1 MIMELNNPFA
11 LIAVLLWIGCVVVTT
26 IRESFLKLKPAGIS
40 VPFGVTDL
48 MFKSLNVVEFGLSLI
63 IIASF
68 FMFGRHPFASSN
80 LTFFIPV
87 CLLMMQTSWLLP
99 ALNKRTDIYMRGVPL
114 LSAQLRK
121 IYFAT
126 EAVKVTSLLVFG
138 LSFLV

>member
-1 MIMELNNPFA
+1 MELTNPFA
-11 LIAVLLWIGCVVVTT
+11 LVAACIWIGCIVITSV
-26 IRESFLKLKPAGIS
+26 RESLLKVKPVGIP

-68 FMFGRHPFASSN
+68 FMFGTHPFASAN

-87 CLLMMQTSWLLP
+87 CLLMMQTSWIMP
-99 ALNKRTDIYMRGVPL
+99 AMHKRTEIYLRGVPL

-121 IYFAT
+121 VYLAA
-126 EAVKVTSLLVFG
+126 EVVKITSLLVFS
-138 LSFLV
+138 LSLLG